1 MVGIASASHEQAQG
15 VVQVNESVSHLEQV
29 NQQNT
34 ALVEEAAAASET
46 MNARAS
52 ELIGLVDFFTLAR
65 SHKAA
70 NVQTVK
76 VSSFSA
82 PSDQP
87 KLSSGAENSEA
98 GADEWQDF

>member
-1 MVGIASASHEQAQG
+1 MSFPWKFALGIYLPRLLSLSM
-15 VVQVNESVSHLEQV
+15 S
-29 NQQNT
+29 
-34 ALVEEAAAASET
+34 
-46 MNARAS
+46 MFIS
-52 ELIGLVDFFTLAR
+52 ELFLTLFLVDFFTLAR